1 MEEHNHPEDN
11 DSINANE
18 VTNQAKQMVKNDL
31 TKPIK
36 RVYDDAV
43 SAFAYNEEFEVL
55 PDFSTVRSK
64 LQRVR
69 SSLLPTIPHDF
80 NDVFIG
86 NEWGENLERRTFP
99 EPFRQ

>member
-1 MEEHNHPEDN
+1 MEEHNHPDDN

-18 VTNQAKQMVKNDL
+18 VTNQAKQIVKNDP

-43 SAFAYNEEFEVL
+43 SAFADNEEFEVL

-69 SSLLPTIPHDF
+69 SSL
-80 NDVFIG
+80 
-86 NEWGENLERRTFP
+86 
-99 EPFRQ
+99 

>member
-18 VTNQAKQMVKNDL
+18 VTNQAKQMVKNDP
-31 TKPIK
+31 TKTIK
-36 RVYDDAV
+36 RVYD
-43 SAFAYNEEFEVL
+43 AFADTCNEEFKVL

-69 SSLLPTIPHDF
+69 SSL
-80 NDVFIG
+80 
-86 NEWGENLERRTFP
+86 
-99 EPFRQ
+99 